1 MNRRIELNSKR
12 LTVMLDMD
20 DTVLDCNELALK
32 MCNEEYGTTCTIEDI
47 SNWGLI
53 GTDADK
59 RLEFFNKEEFYE
71 AQAPMQGARAFVK
84 ELSKMAEIFV
94 ATATPLKF
102 MGVRA
107 MQIAEFFPEIK
118 QENIILCTRKDVIS
132 GIDILLDDGG
142 HNILASNVKYPVL
155 MRKPWNSHITGVL
168 SVNNYDEF
176 INLVKQIQTTGNVPE
191 QCKIVNLVGP
201 SGSEKTAIAEM
212 LVAMFENFIK
222 PVPCTT
228 RKPRLGE
235 NQAAYNYI
243 SQEKFLEMK
252 KNCEFVESTMYA
264 GEGYGTTKKEI
275 ERIIKSGKIAVFPID
290 ICGAMALKSYGAI
303 NIYIDRPKEQI
314 LKDIMY
320 REVSIDE
327 KVKRILSLENE
338 ERNASICDFIVKNN
352 SSLENTIL
360 QILDIVLNEIDTPH
374 A

>member
-32 MCNEEYGTTCTIEDI
+32 MCNEEYGTACTIEDI

-71 AQAPMQGARAFVK
+71 AQAPMQGAREFVK

-201 SGSEKTAIAEM
+201 SGSEKTVIAEM

-338 ERNASICDFIVKNN
+338 ERNAGICDFIVKNN

-360 QILDIVLNEIDTPH
+360 QILDIVLNENKR
-374 A
+374 